1 MENQLPSLDRTL
13 ADLEAA
19 ESPSDVLTA
28 LALAVAD
35 DTADEVPTLKD
46 LAEWW
51 PACPDSA
58 RKEAR
63 TRLLALARA
72 EDPDAEDRLSIDFVA
87 DVQELLC
94 RLPRI
99 SAEDDPTKDL
109 VESCDVVALTKRWLR
124 DRPVGHPL
132 SPIIEAWQRRPIEL
146 RSRNDRPD
154 PLLPRLLLS
163 SKTDSPREATDLF
176 TSSYRPRGWLPD
188 LAPGDVDGD
197 AEVVSCLPLS
207 LWDLC
212 SETERLRRP
221 GGAPLPARIFVDVL
235 MDVKRERWLESA
247 SRGVLL
253 PPQRFGEFLARLYLP
268 GTSGRIRWDRRQLPA
283 MLRAF
288 ELLESP
294 DTRIAWY
301 DSKTQTGGARRMVV
315 PVDVPRDGRMKDLV
329 RFAVFMPP
337 GASRG
342 PLIDRSNLLRAGAKS
357 APAWRLVLNL
367 AASWDRVGILRRP
380 FRRGAHWQQVRKWER
395 YKVVSDSVLAAMAF
409 PLHSAPLSRSTER
422 SRKQR
427 AKSALEYLVS
437 IKYAEIL
444 PAYSG
449 RKIRPGE
456 NWAGW
461 GHRRSSPAVP

>member
-1 MENQLPSLDRTL
+1 MENPLPSPDRTL

-19 ESPSDVLTA
+19 ESRSDVLTA

-46 LAEWW
+46 LVEWW
-51 PACPDSA
+51 PNCPSDA

-63 TRLLALARA
+63 QGFLELARA
-72 EDPDAEDRLSIDFVA
+72 EDPDTEDRVGIDFIA
-87 DVQELLC
+87 DMDELLC

-99 SAEDDPTKDL
+99 SAEEGSSPGL
-109 VESCDVVALTKRWLR
+109 LENCDVLELTKRWLPH
-124 DRPVGHPL
+124 RPVRHPL

-163 SKTDSPREATDLF
+163 SKTDSPREAPDLF
-176 TSSYRPRGWLPD
+176 TSYRPRGWLPD
-188 LAPGDVDGD
+188 LAPGEVEGD

-235 MDVKRERWLESA
+235 MDVKRERWPEAA

-253 PPQRFGEFLARLYLP
+253 PAERFGDFLARLYLP

-301 DSKTQTGGARRMVV
+301 DSITETGGARRMVV
-315 PVDVPRDGRMKDLV
+315 PVDVPRDGRMRDFV

-342 PLIDRSNLLRAGAKS
+342 PLIDRPNLLQAGVRS

-367 AASWDRVGILRRP
+367 ASSWNRVGSLRRP
-380 FRRGAHWQQVRKWER
+380 VRRGAHWQQVRTWER
-395 YKVVSDSVLAAMAF
+395 YNVVSDSVLAAMAF